1 MLGNAQISHCEY
13 TFTTLTGGPT
23 GLIHY
28 NIVCH
33 NCLPPCSPDQPTPAF
48 SLKQL
53 LLLAEAETAPPPPL
67 FFFHLHVSSLIVYVH
82 ELSVYLYILSL
93 YPF

>member
-1 MLGNAQISHCEY
+1 MLGNTQISHREY

-28 NIVCH
+28 STVCH
-33 NCLPPCSPDQPTPAF
+33 SCLPPCSSDQPTPAF

-53 LLLAEAETAPPPPL
+53 LLLAEAETPPPPPL
-67 FFFHLHVSSLIVYVH
+67 FFSFTCIKPHSLCSSIVC
-82 ELSVYLYILSL
+82 ISL
-93 YPF
+93 YFIPVPF